1 MKLQLVATVLFIGCI
16 VPPSMAA
23 PLREEEEAKAVLQVI
38 QMLLESENHGHGEI
52 LHSKQRSSTTSGH
65 GPSSQSSKGT
75 GKSSYVCIELKHIL
89 NVKVKCT
96 VA

>member
-23 PLREEEEAKAVLQVI
+23 PLREEGEAKAVLQVI

-52 LHSKQRSSTTSGH
+52 LHFKQRSSTTSGH

-75 GKSSYVCIELKHIL
+75 GKSSYVCIELKTHSQR
-89 NVKVKCT
+89 
-96 VA
+96 